1 MTPAKTT
8 QGALLF
14 FLIHTVFFAVAQPSG
29 YRYGEIRVKR
39 FITKE
44 DSLHYQTIEQN
55 IEEEMRRKPLRQ
67 RRIDSLMVVQQKL
80 YSERMIFKTIYRPWR
95 DFVVTDSIKENADL
109 DTIRKVCVYYKNE
122 VPDIVWKCRN
132 LEAIQFI
139 NTSIRRLPA
148 ELDGL
153 SKLTE
158 VQIYNNRSRG
168 RIRLSNNNNIT
179 TLTIRNQSPKGLPR
193 SFRKFKALTRLDLA
207 ENALTRFP
215 NGARHN
221 RQLTEL
227 SLQRNALT
235 LSGRIKRHRWLERL
249 SLHDN
254 RIEKVPASISNC
266 TNLRKLNFNSNRI
279 TTVHPSIGSLKK
291 IEQLSFYN
299 NKLNAIPSGLYR
311 MESLRELDL
320 FYNEIDHIDDA
331 FVRWQNLNTLYLS
344 HNKLVSIPEKIDTLR
359 NLEGLY
365 LWDNRL
371 GSLPERTGNLTQLKY
386 LRVNNNY
393 LKKLPDSIVA
403 LRQLEE
409 LDVSHNYIETIP
421 PEIFNLLNLKIL
433 ALVNN
438 PWNAEMMQLISQQ
451 AEGLR
456 ARGVFVHLS
465 DDDDN

>member
-1 MTPAKTT
+1 MIHQKSIQNT
-8 QGALLF
+8 LLF
-14 FLIHTVFFAVAQPSG
+14 FLVLVAFFAAAQPTG
-29 YRYGEIRVKR
+29 FRYGEIRVKR

-44 DSLHYQTIEQN
+44 DSLHYQLIEHS
-55 IEEEMRRKPLRQ
+55 IEEELSRKPLRQ

-95 DFVVTDSIKENADL
+95 DFVVTDSIKANADL
-109 DTIRKVCVYYKNE
+109 DTIRKVCVYYKHE

-139 NTSIRRLPA
+139 NTSIRKLPV
-148 ELDGL
+148 ELNEL
-153 SKLTE
+153 SKLSE
-158 VQIYNNRSRG
+158 VQIYNNQSSS
-168 RIRLSNNNNIT
+168 RIRLSKNDYIT
-179 TLTIRNQSPKGLPR
+179 ALTIRNQSPKGIPR

-235 LSGRIKRHRWLERL
+235 LKGRIKRHRWLERL

-254 RIEKVPASISNC
+254 QIENVPASISNC
-266 TNLRKLNFNSNRI
+266 INLKKLNFNSNRI
-279 TTVHPSIGSLKK
+279 TKVHPAIGSLKK

-299 NKLNAIPSGLYR
+299 NKLKSIPSGVYR
-311 MESLRELDL
+311 LESLRELDL
-320 FYNEIDHIDDA
+320 FYNEIEYIDDG
-331 FVRWQNLNTLYLS
+331 FVKWQNLNTLYLS
-344 HNKLVSIPEKIDTLR
+344 HNKLVSIPERIDTLR

-371 GSLPERTGNLTQLKY
+371 GKLPEHLSDLSQLKY

-393 LKKLPDSIVA
+393 LNRLPSSITA
-403 LRQLEE
+403 LQHLEE
-409 LDVSHNYIETIP
+409 LDISHNYIETIP
-421 PEIFNLLNLKIL
+421 PEIFKFPKLKII

-438 PWNAEMMQLISQQ
+438 PWSFEMIQLFSQQ
-451 AEGLR
+451 AKVLR
-456 ARGVFVHLS
+456 EKGVFVHLS
-465 DDDDN
+465 DED